1 MSKIAKTS
9 NYISVGIK
17 DDGNIDKPQF
27 QNYLQYVS
35 LLDGD
40 IKKMVLCLQG
50 RVDFGASG
58 NLKAGENIFGQWVT
72 VSDTGTANT
81 EFTVPHSLQ
90 SQSIGIIPGNYFV
103 THINKGGVVY
113 DSGTTWTTSNI
124 YLKCSTANTTLTLFL
139 TR

>member
-9 NYISVGIK
+9 NYGGVGIGP
-17 DDGNIDKPQF
+17 DGEVDNNMLQ
-27 QNYLQYVS
+27 QYLSYVNQ
-35 LLDGD
+35 LDGD
-40 IKKMVLCLQG
+40 LKKIVLCLQG
-50 RVDFGASG
+50 RVDFGPSG

-72 VSDTGTANT
+72 VADTGTANT
-81 EFTVPHSLQ
+81 QFAVPHSLQ
-90 SQSIGIIPGNYFV
+90 NQSIAMIPGNYFV
-103 THINKGGVVY
+103 THINKAGVVY